1 MLSVFFYKPLAKIR
15 IFSID
20 FFQNTVDFIDICFSF
35 LRYVWYWYTYHYI
48 VSYLILLWITHESSR
63 QVNQVSY
70 FLSFLFNMRNVDVEL
85 FDTKTGGNYLCHSF
99 INWKSNSGEVES
111 FNVKVDPKDHV
122 GNLREKL
129 GPTFVNASIF
139 FHNQLNKLEDDDVIQ
154 DCMEEGD
161 LVTGIIKYPHNDRAF
176 KKDLENDSG
185 SILVVL
191 DNKSKRPI
199 FLESGYVEYLNI
211 NSLTLYPTILVFRL

>member
-1 MLSVFFYKPLAKIR
+1 M
-15 IFSID
+15 
-20 FFQNTVDFIDICFSF
+20 
-35 LRYVWYWYTYHYI
+35 
-48 VSYLILLWITHESSR
+48 
-63 QVNQVSY
+63 
-70 FLSFLFNMRNVDVEL
+70 
-85 FDTKTGGNYLCHSF
+85 
-99 INWKSNSGEVES
+99 
-111 FNVKVDPKDHV
+111 
-122 GNLREKL
+122 

-154 DCMEEGD
+154 DCTEEGD